1 MYNYAII
8 KIGDGMYRN
17 KYLYI
22 SLALILLII
31 SSFFVIKN
39 SRNNDNKLS
48 DEEIK
53 EELTPPSNSDIPLEK
68 ELAIKEERKELTG
81 KYLDKEYYLRLFKLD
96 GNLSCIEEINEDILD
111 NYQDIEKILSEEED
125 IIGESNYSF
134 TMNSSVASLM
144 IKYYIFV
151 PGSSSKREEYY
162 TYNISLDD
170 EKILSSLELLK
181 LYNVDVEL
189 LKETLRNEYKVN
201 NVNISNV
208 YLDNEEKINVIFPI
222 SLEGKILYKVYKIV

>member
-1 MYNYAII
+1 MYNYVII
-8 KIGDGMYRN
+8 EIGDGMYRN
-17 KYLYI
+17 KYLSI
-22 SLALILLII
+22 SLALILLSI

-39 SRNNDNKLS
+39 SQNNNKVS

-53 EELTPPSNSDIPLEK
+53 EEVTPPSNNNIPLEK
-68 ELAIKEERKELTG
+68 KLAIKEERKELTG
-81 KYLDKEYYLRLFKLD
+81 KYLDKEYYLKLFKLD

-111 NYQDIEKILSEEED
+111 NYQDIEKMINEEDD
-125 IIGESNYSF
+125 IIGESSYSF

-151 PGSSSKREEYY
+151 PGSSSKKEEYY
-162 TYNISLDD
+162 TYNVSLDD
-170 EKILSSLELLK
+170 EKILSDLELLK
-181 LYNVDVEL
+181 LYSVDVEL
-189 LKETLRNEYKVN
+189 LKETLKSEYKVN

-208 YLDNEEKINVIFPI
+208 YLDKEEKINIIFPI